1 MNIHL
6 YLHHEMRVR
15 DENKEAAI
23 RDKAMEMIVKGGF
36 EALSMQKLARAAN
49 ISPATIYIYYR
60 NREDLL
66 HQLYHHSQEKFAEFA
81 LRGFSPDVSLEEG
94 LWVQWK
100 NRMEFIMD
108 YPIYYRFFEQFRN
121 SPLINNTNVKMAY
134 FRENMM
140 MFTKNAMRRGEL
152 KKMDPEL
159 FWAIAYGT
167 LYSLVRF
174 HLQERKMMSE
184 NFRLTDAKLRQ
195 ALKMV
200 VKALKPD

>member
-1 MNIHL
+1 
-6 YLHHEMRVR
+6 MRVR

-108 YPIYYRFFEQFRN
+108 YPICYRFFEQFRN

>member
-1 MNIHL
+1 
-6 YLHHEMRVR
+6 MRVR